1 MKQIHLKK
9 IHTLFQNCR
18 ELRWGVGSGTLPLG
32 NPQSQCLSSPPFR
45 GLGPL
50 HPWPTSRSS
59 KAARKLMGHGAGNQC
74 LTDPSGASHQ
84 GCLLARKRGRRVVVQ
99 GAEETS
105 KGPET
110 RKETA
115 GITDKEGTVSGETQ
129 RDRQAGNPRQLR
141 HGGGENKARGRA
153 KQQRN

>member
-1 MKQIHLKK
+1 
-9 IHTLFQNCR
+9 
-18 ELRWGVGSGTLPLG
+18 
-32 NPQSQCLSSPPFR
+32 
-45 GLGPL
+45 
-50 HPWPTSRSS
+50 
-59 KAARKLMGHGAGNQC
+59 MGHGAGNQC

-115 GITDKEGTVSGETQ
+115 GITDKEVTVSGETQ
-129 RDRQAGNPRQLR
+129 RDRQAD
-141 HGGGENKARGRA
+141 GGTDTHVHTRGGWGEGAESRA
-153 KQQRN
+153 LYKSLGSRLTSPLYHLTV